1 MAIETTHYYDL
12 FCEDKANN
20 SYLFLLSDKSFSKSS
35 RHSFKGMDFSRK
47 NGSVLTGHCDCM
59 AGLSEACSHIGA
71 MLFACETG
79 ARMQNSVTCT
89 GSENKWLMPCH
100 VKEIPYLPVS
110 EMDLSSAKQKHALL
124 TDKGKVP
131 MTLRDLPVNKNRGI
145 RPTTEEQNN
154 FFLTLASVKASLPFC
169 PLLNHTM
176 NCLWLKRKLSQIR

>member
-1 MAIETTHYYDL
+1 
-12 FCEDKANN
+12 
-20 SYLFLLSDKSFSKSS
+20 
-35 RHSFKGMDFSRK
+35 
-47 NGSVLTGHCDCM
+47 M

-110 EMDLSSAKQKHALL
+110 EMDSSSAKQKHALL

-131 MTLRDLPVNKNRGI
+131 KVEKAEIVTSLCYIPKI
-145 RPTTEEQNN
+145 SH
-154 FFLTLASVKASLPFC
+154 SVPG
-169 PLLNHTM
+169 
-176 NCLWLKRKLSQIR
+176 

>member
-1 MAIETTHYYDL
+1 MTCFVKIKLITVTFSYCQVNLSQRARDTPLKAWILAKKNETV
-12 FCEDKANN
+12 
-20 SYLFLLSDKSFSKSS
+20 
-35 RHSFKGMDFSRK
+35 R
-47 NGSVLTGHCDCM
+47 TGHSDCM

-79 ARMQNSVTCT
+79 ARMQNSMTCT

-124 TDKGKVP
+124 TDKRKVP

-169 PLLNHTM
+169 PLFNHTM